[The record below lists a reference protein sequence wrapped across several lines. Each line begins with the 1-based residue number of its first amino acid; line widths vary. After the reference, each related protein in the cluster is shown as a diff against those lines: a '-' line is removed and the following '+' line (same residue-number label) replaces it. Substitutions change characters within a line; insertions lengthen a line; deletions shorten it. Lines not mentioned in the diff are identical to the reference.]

1 MTLTIDNN
9 FRWLCNSFTI
19 DLSKLFMSMTI
30 TIGILCFLGLV
41 LFIWKKTD
49 FSIIELIGE
58 RKKRRAHIKNL
69 HYVQASKV
77 TDLDEVNQ
85 LLRGEQTKS
94 KEESN
99 DQFVGLIEV
108 LSLPE
113 WMDVSTFDS
122 ENQKQEAY
130 LRQMTAVT
138 NFIASCNE
146 AQISFCQVFHYLDGS
161 LKCYFWIE
169 NKSNRTDLT
178 HQLQKLEQLIQIAY
192 KGIKTEIKFLTNNPI
207 SEILENASFNKTIL
221 RGGYLSGDFV
231 KEAKVE
237 PPMIDQLNSYFRFE
251 KKKGFL
257 IISNIP
263 ANQNGFIH
271 GVQRFLANRKY
282 SKLTSQSQENVSQTG
297 LGGSKSIVKVNR
309 KKQLELMKF
318 ESKLKRLEARIIS
331 NVNFMLLT
339 SGIESNIE
347 TAKLEANNTLSLAK
361 TSLFPFLQSNS
372 QFPLNFYNLS
382 ANEISKLI
390 QEISS
395 CQIPNSPDHFELLPE
410 EAASLCRFP
419 SLDTLPINR
428 EQKTVSQIHQPKIA
442 TSGIPLGKIIS
453 SDGSPSSTYNLNP
466 DNLVLQSLVTGT
478 TGSGKTSTICSKIIH
493 LERLGI
499 KSLIID
505 SKGVVFPI
513 LREFLSDIHV
523 FEFGKESTAPGR
535 CNILECPEWM
545 DVQTHLNL
553 VENILLSVWEIFPPM
568 NMILH
573 RALSRLFN
581 SDGWSV
587 RLNNHGKNRTLND
600 LKKEIHKIQR
610 KMGYS
615 KETHLDIS
623 SAMEMRL
630 NYFMQGQIGAQINC
644 PRSIPIPDILG
655 KTTIVSLQHA
665 NNYAEK
671 VVVLTFLGRIFEYFK
686 KKSTTDNLRHFLIVD
701 EAEHYFGV
709 DQLNY
714 YDDYEKASAGKA
726 ATKKLVEMIAQSR
739 AYGLGIEIAT
749 QSPSKLPREIMIN
762 CNTKI
767 VHKIIDGSDISYLQG
782 SMRLTE
788 GQANMLP
795 ALSVGEALV
804 IDVNNPYPFK
814 LKVLIP
820 DGMKTA
826 GKGVQADYIENLMRE
841 QMKQYFLENN
851 EMFETKNE
859 DESDITAESVDA
871 LVALYL
877 PKESLLTEDDEKLM
891 LMDSF
896 SKMFKRTVNR
906 VFGLESDDYTEE
918 YHILFLAKFV
928 EIWHRQISNGD
939 QKAAVVE
946 FFDKAFR
953 LHFQYTPE
961 GRDKIMRWIITI
973 VKIWEE

>member
-1 MTLTIDNN
+1 
-9 FRWLCNSFTI
+9 
-19 DLSKLFMSMTI
+19 
-30 TIGILCFLGLV
+30 
-41 LFIWKKTD
+41 
-49 FSIIELIGE
+49 
-58 RKKRRAHIKNL
+58 
-69 HYVQASKV
+69 
-77 TDLDEVNQ
+77 
-85 LLRGEQTKS
+85 
-94 KEESN
+94 
-99 DQFVGLIEV
+99 V

-122 ENQKQEAY
+122 EFQKQEAY
-130 LRQMTAVT
+130 VRQTKAVT

-146 AQISFCQVFHYLDGS
+146 AQIPFCQAFHYLDGS
-161 LKCYFWIE
+161 LKCYFWTE
-169 NKSNRTDLT
+169 NNSNGNKLT
-178 HQLQKLEQLIQIAY
+178 NQLQQLDQLIQITF
-192 KGIKTEIKFLTNNPI
+192 KGIKTEIKYLTNNPI
-207 SEILENASFNKTIL
+207 AEILENASFSKTVF

-231 KEAKVE
+231 KETKAE

-251 KKKGFL
+251 KKTGFL
-257 IISNIP
+257 FISNQP
-263 ANQNGFIH
+263 TNQSGFFY
-271 GVQRFLANRKY
+271 GFQRFLANRKY
-282 SKLTSQSQENVSQTG
+282 SKLTSQSQENVSQSG

-309 KKQLELMKF
+309 KKQLELVKF
-318 ESKLKRLEARIIS
+318 EAKLKRLDARIIS
-331 NVNFMLLT
+331 NTNFMLIV
-339 SGIESNIE
+339 SGLESNLE
-347 TAKLEANNTLSLAK
+347 TAKLAANNTFTMAK

-372 QFPLNFYNLS
+372 QFPLDFYDYS
-382 ANEISKLI
+382 ANEIREII
-390 QEISS
+390 QDISS
-395 CQIPNSPDHFELLPE
+395 CQIPNSPNYFELLPE
-410 EAASLCRFP
+410 ETASLCRFP

-428 EQKTVSQIHQPKIA
+428 EQKTVSQIHQPKI
-442 TSGIPLGKIIS
+442 TSSGIPLGKIIS
-453 SDGSPSSTYNLNP
+453 SDGSPSAIYNLDP

-505 SKGVVFPI
+505 PKGVVFPI

-587 RLNNHGKNRTLND
+587 RLNKHGKNRILGD

-630 NYFMQGQIGAQINC
+630 NYFMQGQIGTQINC
-644 PRSIPIPDILG
+644 SRSIPIPDILE
-655 KTTIVSLQHA
+655 KTTILSLQHA

-671 VVVLTFLGRIFEYFK
+671 VVVLTFLGRIFEFFK

-739 AYGLGIEIAT
+739 AYGLGIEVAT

-814 LKVLIP
+814 LKISIP
-820 DGMKTA
+820 SGMETA
-826 GKGVQADYIENLMRE
+826 GKGVQADYIENLMRD
-841 QMKQYFLENN
+841 QMKQYFLENH
-851 EMFETKNE
+851 EMFEIK
-859 DESDITAESVDA
+859 DEREITTESVDA

-877 PKESLLTEDDEKLM
+877 PKESLLTEDDNRLM
-891 LMDSF
+891 RMDSF
-896 SKMFKRTVNR
+896 GKMFKRTVNR
-906 VFGLESDDYTEE
+906 IFGMESEDYTEE

-928 EIWHRQISNGD
+928 EIWQRQITNGH

-973 VKIWEE
+973 VKISEE